1 MLCPKKIDLIK
12 VKRNNLIK
20 LMSYLLKHKEKINE
34 IIFDNYNFDNK
45 YSNMLVYGLD
55 DINIKYF
62 LKCVLENIYGK
73 IDIKKSDYEIKN
85 VDNSKNSIEIKCSD
99 YHIEWNPMDSG
110 VDKYAFISLMS
121 DYGENPMVNMVLE
134 ETKDYKRTIVINLID
149 DLNSYG
155 QACLRR
161 NIEKYANIT
170 RFILISKNLSK
181 VSEPIRS
188 RCSIVKIPK
197 LSVEK
202 KKIIVKNLFEKKYN
216 LDYKNDICKLLLDI
230 ELLDRKLSKQK
241 VLGDYIEKIFAYE
254 KKELSLTVIKS
265 VKKVLYDLYISNYSL
280 DNILIE
286 INNYVVNSKIENK
299 KKYDIIKRIL
309 ETNICINEG
318 KRYLIHLES
327 LVFYI
332 FKIKN

>member
-1 MLCPKKIDLIK
+1 
-12 VKRNNLIK
+12 
-20 LMSYLLKHKEKINE
+20 
-34 IIFDNYNFDNK
+34 
-45 YSNMLVYGLD
+45 
-55 DINIKYF
+55 
-62 LKCVLENIYGK
+62 
-73 IDIKKSDYEIKN
+73 
-85 VDNSKNSIEIKCSD
+85 
-99 YHIEWNPMDSG
+99 MDSG

-121 DYGENPMVNMVLE
+121 DYGENPMVSMVLE

-161 NIEKYANIT
+161 NMEKYANIT

-202 KKIIVKNLFEKKYN
+202 KKLIVKKLFEKKYD
-216 LDYKNDICKLLLDI
+216 LDYKNDICKLMLDV

-254 KKELSLTVIKS
+254 KRELSLTVIRS

-280 DNILIE
+280 DDILVE
-286 INNYVVNSKIENK
+286 INNYVINSKIDNK
-299 KKYDIIKRIL
+299 KKYEIVKRIL
-309 ETNICINEG
+309 ETNISINEG

-327 LVFYI
+327 LIFYI

>member
-1 MLCPKKIDLIK
+1 
-12 VKRNNLIK
+12 
-20 LMSYLLKHKEKINE
+20 MSYLIKHKEKINE
-34 IIFDNYNFDNK
+34 MIFEDYNFDNK

-62 LKCVLENIYGK
+62 LDSVLKNIYGK
-73 IDIKKSDYEIKN
+73 IKIKKSEYEIKN
-85 VDNSKNSIEIKCSD
+85 VDSTKSSIEIKCSD
-99 YHIEWNPMDSG
+99 YHIEWNPTDSG

-121 DYGENPMVNMVLE
+121 DYGENQMVNMVLE

-149 DLNSYG
+149 NLNSYG

-161 NIEKYANIT
+161 NMEKYANIT

-202 KKIIVKNLFEKKYN
+202 KKLIIKNLFEKNYD
-216 LDYKNDICKLLLDI
+216 LDYNNDICKLILNV
-230 ELLDRKLSKQK
+230 ELLDKKLLKQK
-241 VLGDYIEKIFAYE
+241 VLGDYIEKIFVYE
-254 KKELSLTVIKS
+254 KKELSLTVIKNI
-265 VKKVLYDLYISNYSL
+265 KKILYDLYISNYSL

-286 INNYVVNSKIENK
+286 INNYIINSKIDNK
-299 KKYDIIKRIL
+299 KKYDIVKRIL
-309 ETNICINEG
+309 ETNISINEG

>member
-1 MLCPKKIDLIK
+1 
-12 VKRNNLIK
+12 
-20 LMSYLLKHKEKINE
+20 MSYLIKHKEKINE
-34 IIFDNYNFDNK
+34 MIFEDYNFDNK

-62 LKCVLENIYGK
+62 LDSVLKNIYGK
-73 IDIKKSDYEIKN
+73 IKIKKSEYEIKN
-85 VDNSKNSIEIKCSD
+85 VDSTKSSIEIKCSD
-99 YHIEWNPMDSG
+99 YHIEWNPLDSG

-121 DYGENPMVNMVLE
+121 DYGENQMVNMVLE

-149 DLNSYG
+149 NLNSYG

-161 NIEKYANIT
+161 NMEKYANIT

-202 KKIIVKNLFEKKYN
+202 KKLIIKNLFGKKYD
-216 LDYKNDICKLLLDI
+216 LDYNNDICKLILNV
-230 ELLDRKLSKQK
+230 ELLDKKLLKQK
-241 VLGDYIEKIFAYE
+241 VLGDYIEKIFVYE
-254 KKELSLTVIKS
+254 KKELSLTVIKNI
-265 VKKVLYDLYISNYSL
+265 KKILYDLYISNYSL

-286 INNYVVNSKIENK
+286 INNYIINSKIDNK
-299 KKYDIIKRIL
+299 KKYDIVKRIL
-309 ETNICINEG
+309 ETNININEG

-327 LVFYI
+327 LIFYI
-332 FKIKN
+332 FRIKN